1 MHRPEAQGPVD
12 DGRDHHHVDHNC
24 RDVVHHTLKELAPR
38 QRRTID
44 EVQGENQLA
53 VKTTVRMVSIIV

>member
-1 MHRPEAQGPVD
+1 MHQI
-12 DGRDHHHVDHNC
+12 
-24 RDVVHHTLKELAPR
+24 LKELAPR